1 MKSDDGS
8 APVLR
13 GLPILGCLPELRRDR
28 LALLRRAAARGDF
41 VRLPIPGR
49 TIFVASSP
57 ETAGAVLRTQA
68 GKFRKFFALS
78 ELSRPMLGGGL
89 LTAEGDAHKRQR
101 KIIAPG
107 LNKKEVVHY
116 ADTMVR
122 QVADLE
128 ASWRDGTV
136 VDVLAE
142 MSRLTVGIASETMFG
157 TDESGHAAA
166 INEAVETTLDYIAN
180 GVASLVRLPLS
191 WPLPRHR
198 RMRRAVAEL
207 DRIVYGVI
215 AARRRGPPSR
225 DDILGMLLAA
235 QDDDDGTALSD
246 AQVRDEVATLL
257 VAGYETTASA
267 LTWTFYLLGRH
278 PQIAERLFD
287 EVRAQLGDRQPT
299 VADLSGMPFA
309 MQVFKEAMRLYP
321 PGYMVGR
328 EALEDVEIEGHRV
341 PKGSTVLVNIYG
353 LHRRPDYFPD
363 PDRFDPDRF
372 EPEREKALPRGAFLP
387 FIDGPRVCIGYHFA
401 MMEAHLLLTHLVN
414 RVELVPISDAAVPP
428 LPRVTLR
435 PSRAVQMRVA
445 QRS

>member
-1 MKSDDGS
+1 
-8 APVLR
+8 
-13 GLPILGCLPELRRDR
+13 
-28 LALLRRAAARGDF
+28 
-41 VRLPIPGR
+41 
-49 TIFVASSP
+49 
-57 ETAGAVLRTQA
+57 
-68 GKFRKFFALS
+68 
-78 ELSRPMLGGGL
+78 MLGGGL